1 MQKNDLCPLSKK
13 ILTYEDSISQ
23 STFELNK
30 LPFAPSEVTTKQI
43 KKKFISNISSKVNSI
58 NNNGNKSNH
67 QNIHPNN
74 SNKKKDKKNP
84 LYIFIKEKE
93 KLIRDKYND
102 SYESSHYAFIINYII
117 KYNHFEY
124 IKTFYPYRIFATKIR
139 ERAAY
144 YYHHIIFLER
154 PYFNDIYFNKLMKK
168 LGEKKVNV
176 HIYQNQKKKELKIGQ
191 INNNEMENE
200 IETKKIFDTNVL
212 ETIEN
217 YSTTMTQEPNNE
229 KCAAL
234 TPFEIFK
241 RCEDSKNKKISQK
254 NNDQKSVITFSESEI
269 SYKSKNIE
277 DESMLSV
284 VKDLDNKKNKLKI
297 FKQEKK
303 YTNYYIKKK
312 DIQKF
317 ERNNKNNANKNNNKI
332 KDAFN
337 AFNAF
342 NNNNKNN
349 KNNEII
355 NKKKVSTS
363 TNKKRKKIKFDNIYQ
378 NTISKCTSN
387 RTSFINNAP
396 QNTLEDNIKT
406 NFKSFGTSIRK
417 KNKGVLN
424 LKKARNIKNYTTKFS
439 DNYLMNENSSLITNI
454 NSINN
459 INSNTHSTH
468 SKIVSSSF
476 NNNDKLFSYF
486 FTPKNRNINNNLS
499 KSKCQGFTFY
509 NIKKRHIKKN
519 TTLNIVNTNFMNNN
533 NSKNSLEKYGDVKKS
548 SNFKSKSPLTR
559 LFLKKN
565 EYSSNSIKNNMNKNK
580 NSILICEL
588 EQNSQITKSENKFLP
603 NKNNKNRRDKKM
615 VKTNKNISSNNIYN
629 NIAINNSNHLNIMTL
644 SHIIGGNMRNSYKF
658 TKLKNLCSSSKI

>member
-1 MQKNDLCPLSKK
+1 MQKNNLCPLSKK

-30 LPFAPSEVTTKQI
+30 LPFAPSEATTKQI
-43 KKKFISNISSKVNSI
+43 KQKFISNISSKVNSI
-58 NNNGNKSNH
+58 NNNSNKKNH
-67 QNIHPNN
+67 KNIHPKN
-74 SNKKKDKKNP
+74 SNKKNNKKNP
-84 LYIFIKEKE
+84 FTTFLNEKE
-93 KLIRDKYND
+93 KLIRNKYKE
-102 SYESSHYAFIINYII
+102 SYESSHYSFIINYII
-117 KYNHFEY
+117 KYNQLEN

-176 HIYQNQKKKELKIGQ
+176 YIYQNQKKKELKICQ
-191 INNNEMENE
+191 MNSNEMENE

-229 KCAAL
+229 KYAAL
-234 TPFEIFK
+234 TPLEIFK

-312 DIQKF
+312 DIRKF

-332 KDAFN
+332 NA

-342 NNNNKNN
+342 NNSNNKKN

-387 RTSFINNAP
+387 RASFINNAP

-406 NFKSFGTSIRK
+406 LFKSFGTSVRK

-424 LKKARNIKNYTTKFS
+424 LKKSGNKKEHTTKFS
-439 DNYLMNENSSLITNI
+439 DNYLMNENSSLIVDV
-454 NSINN
+454 NSVNN
-459 INSNTHSTH
+459 INSTTH

-476 NNNDKLFSYF
+476 NNNDKLFLYF

-499 KSKCQGFTFY
+499 KSKYQGFTFY
-509 NIKKRHIKKN
+509 NIKKRQIKKN
-519 TTLNIVNTNFMNNN
+519 TTLNIVNTNLINNN
-533 NSKNSLEKYGDVKKS
+533 NSKNSQEKYGGVKKS

-565 EYSSNSIKNNMNKNK
+565 EYSSNSIKNSVNKNK

-588 EQNSQITKSENKFLP
+588 EQNSQITKSENKFLS

-629 NIAINNSNHLNIMTL
+629 NITINNSKHLNIMTL
-644 SHIIGGNMRNSYKF
+644 SHVIGENMKNSYKLA
-658 TKLKNLCSSSKI
+658 KLKNLCSRSDL

>member
-74 SNKKKDKKNP
+74 SNKKKVKKNP

-117 KYNHFEY
+117 KYNQLEN

-176 HIYQNQKKKELKIGQ
+176 YIYQNQKKKELKIGQ

-312 DIQKF
+312 DIRKF

-332 KDAFN
+332 NA

-342 NNNNKNN
+342 NNSNNKKN

-387 RTSFINNAP
+387 RASFINNAP

-406 NFKSFGTSIRK
+406 LFKSFGTSVRK

-424 LKKARNIKNYTTKFS
+424 LKKSGNKKEHTTKFS
-439 DNYLMNENSSLITNI
+439 DNYLMNENSSLIVDV
-454 NSINN
+454 NSVNN
-459 INSNTHSTH
+459 INSTTH

-476 NNNDKLFSYF
+476 NNNDKLFLYF

-499 KSKCQGFTFY
+499 KSKYQGFTFY
-509 NIKKRHIKKN
+509 NIKKRQIKKN
-519 TTLNIVNTNFMNNN
+519 TTLNIVNTNLINNN
-533 NSKNSLEKYGDVKKS
+533 NSKNSQEKYGGVKKS

-565 EYSSNSIKNNMNKNK
+565 EYSSNSIKNNVNKNK

-629 NIAINNSNHLNIMTL
+629 NITINNSKHLNIMTL
-644 SHIIGGNMRNSYKF
+644 SHVIGENMKNSYKLA
-658 TKLKNLCSSSKI
+658 KLKNLCSRSDL

>member
-1 MQKNDLCPLSKK
+1 MQKNNLCPLSKK

-30 LPFAPSEVTTKQI
+30 LPFAPSEATTKQI
-43 KKKFISNISSKVNSI
+43 KQKFISNISSKVNSI
-58 NNNGNKSNH
+58 NNNSNKKNH
-67 QNIHPNN
+67 KNIHPKN
-74 SNKKKDKKNP
+74 SNKKNNKKNP
-84 LYIFIKEKE
+84 FATFLKEKE
-93 KLIRDKYND
+93 KLIRNKYKE
-102 SYESSHYAFIINYII
+102 SYESSHYSFIINYII
-117 KYNHFEY
+117 KYNQLEN

-176 HIYQNQKKKELKIGQ
+176 YIYQNQKKKELKICQ

-229 KCAAL
+229 KYAAL
-234 TPFEIFK
+234 TPLEIFK

-312 DIQKF
+312 DIRKF

-332 KDAFN
+332 NA

-342 NNNNKNN
+342 NNSNNKKN

-387 RTSFINNAP
+387 RASFINNAP

-406 NFKSFGTSIRK
+406 LFKSFGTSVRK

-424 LKKARNIKNYTTKFS
+424 LKKSGNKKEHTTKFS
-439 DNYLMNENSSLITNI
+439 DNYLMNENSSLIVDV
-454 NSINN
+454 NSVNN
-459 INSNTHSTH
+459 INSTTH

-476 NNNDKLFSYF
+476 NNNDKLFLYF

-499 KSKCQGFTFY
+499 KSKYQGFTFY
-509 NIKKRHIKKN
+509 NIKKRQIKKN
-519 TTLNIVNTNFMNNN
+519 TTLNIVNTNLINNN
-533 NSKNSLEKYGDVKKS
+533 NSKNSQEKYGGVKKS

-565 EYSSNSIKNNMNKNK
+565 EYSSNSIKNSVNKNK

-588 EQNSQITKSENKFLP
+588 EQNSQITKSENKFLS

-629 NIAINNSNHLNIMTL
+629 NITINNSKHLNIMTL
-644 SHIIGGNMRNSYKF
+644 SHVIGENMKNSYKLA
-658 TKLKNLCSSSKI
+658 KLKNLCSRSDL

>member
-1 MQKNDLCPLSKK
+1 MQKNNLCPLSKK

-30 LPFAPSEVTTKQI
+30 LPIAPSEATTKQI
-43 KKKFISNISSKVNSI
+43 KKKFISNISNKVNSI
-58 NNNGNKSNH
+58 NNNDNKSNH
-67 QNIHPNN
+67 QNFLPKN
-74 SNKKKDKKNP
+74 DKKNP
-84 LYIFIKEKE
+84 LYIFLKEKE

-154 PYFNDIYFNKLMKK
+154 PYFNDTYFNKLMKK

-269 SYKSKNIE
+269 SCKSKNIE

-317 ERNNKNNANKNNNKI
+317 ERNNKNNANNANKNNNKI
-332 KDAFN
+332 KDD
-337 AFNAF
+337 FNAF

-363 TNKKRKKIKFDNIYQ
+363 TNKKRKKIKFENIYQ

-406 NFKSFGTSIRK
+406 NFKYFGTSIRK

-424 LKKARNIKNYTTKFS
+424 LKKARNLKNHNTKFS

-454 NSINN
+454 NST
-459 INSNTHSTH
+459 THSTH

-476 NNNDKLFSYF
+476 NNKDKLFSYF
-486 FTPKNRNINNNLS
+486 FTPKNLNINNNLS
-499 KSKCQGFTFY
+499 KGKCQGFTFY
-509 NIKKRHIKKN
+509 NIKKRLIKKN
-519 TTLNIVNTNFMNNN
+519 TTLNIANINFMNNN
-533 NSKNSLEKYGDVKKS
+533 DNKNSQEKYGGVKKS
-548 SNFKSKSPLTR
+548 TNFKSKSPLTR

-565 EYSSNSIKNNMNKNK
+565 EYSSNSIKNHMNKNK

-588 EQNSQITKSENKFLP
+588 EQNE
-603 NKNNKNRRDKKM
+603 
-615 VKTNKNISSNNIYN
+615 
-629 NIAINNSNHLNIMTL
+629 
-644 SHIIGGNMRNSYKF
+644 IGE
-658 TKLKNLCSSSKI
+658 

>member
-1 MQKNDLCPLSKK
+1 MQKNNLCPLSKK

-30 LPFAPSEVTTKQI
+30 LPFAPSEATTKQI
-43 KKKFISNISSKVNSI
+43 KQKFISNISSKVNSI
-58 NNNGNKSNH
+58 NNNSNKKNH
-67 QNIHPNN
+67 KNIHPKN
-74 SNKKKDKKNP
+74 SNKKNNKKNP
-84 LYIFIKEKE
+84 FATFLKEKE
-93 KLIRDKYND
+93 KLIRNKYKE
-102 SYESSHYAFIINYII
+102 SYESSHYSFIINYII
-117 KYNHFEY
+117 KYNQLEN

-176 HIYQNQKKKELKIGQ
+176 YIYQNQKKKELKICQ
-191 INNNEMENE
+191 MNSNEMENE

-229 KCAAL
+229 KYAAL
-234 TPFEIFK
+234 TPLEIFK

-312 DIQKF
+312 DIRKF

-332 KDAFN
+332 NA

-342 NNNNKNN
+342 NNSNNKKN

-387 RTSFINNAP
+387 RASFINNAP

-406 NFKSFGTSIRK
+406 LFKSFGTSVRK

-424 LKKARNIKNYTTKFS
+424 LKKSGNKKEHTTKFS
-439 DNYLMNENSSLITNI
+439 DNYLMNENSSLIVDV
-454 NSINN
+454 NSVNN
-459 INSNTHSTH
+459 INSTTH

-476 NNNDKLFSYF
+476 NNNDKLFLYF

-499 KSKCQGFTFY
+499 KSKYQGFTFY
-509 NIKKRHIKKN
+509 NIKKRQIKKN
-519 TTLNIVNTNFMNNN
+519 TTLNIVNTNLINNN
-533 NSKNSLEKYGDVKKS
+533 NSKNSQEKYGGVKKS

-565 EYSSNSIKNNMNKNK
+565 EYSSNSIKNNVNKNK

-588 EQNSQITKSENKFLP
+588 EQNSQITKSENKFLS

-629 NIAINNSNHLNIMTL
+629 NITINNSKHLNIMTL
-644 SHIIGGNMRNSYKF
+644 SHVIGENMKNSYKLA
-658 TKLKNLCSSSKI
+658 KLKNLCSRSDL

>member
-1 MQKNDLCPLSKK
+1 MQKNNLCPLSKK

-30 LPFAPSEVTTKQI
+30 LPIAPYEATTKQI
-43 KKKFISNISSKVNSI
+43 KRKFISNISSKVNSI
-58 NNNGNKSNH
+58 NNNGNKDNH
-67 QNIHPNN
+67 QNFHAKN
-74 SNKKKDKKNP
+74 SNKKNDVKNP
-84 LYIFIKEKE
+84 LYTFLKEKE
-93 KLIRDKYND
+93 KLIRYKYIE

-154 PYFNDIYFNKLMKK
+154 PYFKDTYFNKLMKK

-191 INNNEMENE
+191 LNNNEMENE

-241 RCEDSKNKKISQK
+241 ICEDSKNKKISQK
-254 NNDQKSVITFSESEI
+254 NNDQKSVMTFSESEI
-269 SYKSKNIE
+269 SCKSKNIE

-317 ERNNKNNANKNNNKI
+317 ERNNKNNANNANKNNNNI

-337 AFNAF
+337 AFN

-424 LKKARNIKNYTTKFS
+424 LKKASNIKNHITKFN

-454 NSINN
+454 NST
-459 INSNTHSTH
+459 THSTH

-486 FTPKNRNINNNLS
+486 FTPKNLNINNNLS
-499 KSKCQGFTFY
+499 KGKCQGFTFY
-509 NIKKRHIKKN
+509 NIKKRLIKKN
-519 TTLNIVNTNFMNNN
+519 TTLNIANINFMNNN
-533 NSKNSLEKYGDVKKS
+533 DSKNSQEKYGGVKKS

-565 EYSSNSIKNNMNKNK
+565 EYSSNSIKNHMNKNK

-603 NKNNKNRRDKKM
+603 NKSNKNKSNKKM

-644 SHIIGGNMRNSYKF
+644 SHIIGGNMRNSYKLTEF
-658 TKLKNLCSSSKI
+658 KNLSSRSNF

>member
-1 MQKNDLCPLSKK
+1 MQKNNLCPLSKK

-30 LPFAPSEVTTKQI
+30 LPFAPSEATTKQI
-43 KKKFISNISSKVNSI
+43 KQKFISNISSKVNSI
-58 NNNGNKSNH
+58 NNNSNKKNH
-67 QNIHPNN
+67 KNIHPKN
-74 SNKKKDKKNP
+74 SNKKNP
-84 LYIFIKEKE
+84 FATFLKEKE
-93 KLIRDKYND
+93 KLIRNKYKE
-102 SYESSHYAFIINYII
+102 SYESSHYSFIINYII
-117 KYNHFEY
+117 KYNQLEN

-176 HIYQNQKKKELKIGQ
+176 YIYQNQKKKELKLCQ

-229 KCAAL
+229 KYAAL
-234 TPFEIFK
+234 TPLEIFK

-297 FKQEKK
+297 FIQEKK

-312 DIQKF
+312 DIRKF

-332 KDAFN
+332 NAAFI
-337 AFNAF
+337 AF
-342 NNNNKNN
+342 NNSNNKKN

-387 RTSFINNAP
+387 RASFINNAP

-406 NFKSFGTSIRK
+406 LFKSFGTSVRK

-424 LKKARNIKNYTTKFS
+424 LKKSGNKKEHTTKFS
-439 DNYLMNENSSLITNI
+439 DNYLMNENSSLIVDV
-454 NSINN
+454 NSVNN
-459 INSNTHSTH
+459 INSTTH

-476 NNNDKLFSYF
+476 NNNDKLFLYF

-499 KSKCQGFTFY
+499 KSKYQGFTFY
-509 NIKKRHIKKN
+509 NIKKRQIKKN
-519 TTLNIVNTNFMNNN
+519 TTLNIVNTNLINNN
-533 NSKNSLEKYGDVKKS
+533 NSKNSQEKYGGVKKS

-565 EYSSNSIKNNMNKNK
+565 EYSSNSIKNSVNKNK

-588 EQNSQITKSENKFLP
+588 EQNSQITKSENKFLS